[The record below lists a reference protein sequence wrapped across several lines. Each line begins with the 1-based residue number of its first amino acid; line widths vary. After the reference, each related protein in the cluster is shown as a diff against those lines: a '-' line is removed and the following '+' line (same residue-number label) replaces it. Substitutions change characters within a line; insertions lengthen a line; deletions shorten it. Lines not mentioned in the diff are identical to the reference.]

1 MIFRQFETPDGE
13 LSYLLADPVTGAA
26 ALIDPDLATLERYR
40 TALAGSGLTLR
51 YVLETHLHESHASA
65 ASWLRDSMAARLAM
79 SDCADAGC
87 IDQRLQDGDEL
98 YVGEETVTAIATPG
112 HSACSMVY
120 RWRDRLFT
128 GHTLL
133 VGAAG
138 DTRRNDADPARLY
151 SSVMDQLYRLPGDLL
166 VYPGRMVEGRRVS
179 NIAQERQIN
188 AGLNCR
194 SQRADFIAAR
204 RADRRGLAATAA
216 QRLRNNRECRYDPTA
231 ELATHKPTEK
241 GNHHADI

>member
-1 MIFRQFETPDGE
+1 MIFRQFEATEGE

-26 ALIDPDLATLERYR
+26 ALIDPDLAALERYR
-40 TALAGSGLTLR
+40 TALDESGLTLR
-51 YVLETHLHESHASA
+51 YVLETHLHESHVSA
-65 ASWLRDSMAARLAM
+65 APWLRDSAAARVAM

-98 YVGEETVTAIATPG
+98 YLGEETLIAIATPG

-138 DTRRNDADPARLY
+138 DTCRSDADPERLY

-166 VYPGRMVEGRRVS
+166 VYPGRVVEGRRVS
-179 NIAQERQIN
+179 SIAQERQIN
-188 AGLNCR
+188 AGLNRR

-204 RADRRGLAATAA
+204 RADRRSLAATAA
-216 QRLRNNRECRYDPTA
+216 QRLRINRECRYDATP
-231 ELATHKPTEK
+231 EFSTHKPTEQ